1 MSTLERAVAIAAEA
15 HAGQVDKAGEPYLL
29 HPLRVML
36 AVGSEEARIAAVLH
50 DVVEDTPWTLEQLRE
65 EGFSDA
71 VLRAVEGVTRR
82 EEETYEEFIE
92 RAAENPIAAHVKLAD
107 IRDNLDLSRIPEP
120 TEKDRERLRRYQAA
134 LGVLLAEAWDRV
146 EEESE
151 ERVNRKLR
159 ELVEEKRRAERED
172 EMRTGEVMYGDR
184 EFDRLIATLER
195 LLRKRRE
202 DPQDRDEKRKPS
214 DWGDES

>member
-36 AVGSEEARIAAVLH
+36 VVGFEEARIAAVLH

-71 VLRAVEGVTRR
+71 VLRAVDGVTRR
-82 EEETYEEFIE
+82 DDETYEEFVQ
-92 RAAENPIAAHVKLAD
+92 RASEDPIAADVKLAD

-120 TEKDRERLRRYQAA
+120 TEKDRERLARYRDAEA
-134 LGVLLAEAWDRV
+134 ILAE
-146 EEESE
+146 
-151 ERVNRKLR
+151 KI
-159 ELVEEKRRAERED
+159 
-172 EMRTGEVMYGDR
+172 GGDGA
-184 EFDRLIATLER
+184 L
-195 LLRKRRE
+195 
-202 DPQDRDEKRKPS
+202 
-214 DWGDES
+214 